1 MNTAA
6 TPPKR
11 RRWTRWAVVS
21 LAVFLLGGTWWNWP
35 REDSRFCGEWTVV
48 DDATGTST
56 GRFLLSRNGQGVSI
70 PAGTSDQWM
79 FRWTTEDGQLVMGR
93 GISDSF
99 RDQLEQVSDW
109 VLRLFGR
116 SLLTIQLRSDVLDV
130 QPDRIQLREHQ
141 PGGRTFTLERRRK

>member
-1 MNTAA
+1 MNTAG

-11 RRWTRWAVVS
+11 RRWTRWGGVS
-21 LAVFLLGGTWWNWP
+21 LALFLLAGTWWNWP
-35 REDSRFCGEWTVV
+35 REDPRFCGEWTVV

-56 GRFLLSRNGQGVSI
+56 GRFILSRNGHGVSI

-79 FRWTTEDGQLVMGR
+79 FRWTTDDDQLVMGR
-93 GISDSF
+93 GVSDSF

-130 QPDRIQLREHQ
+130 QPDRIHLREHQ
-141 PGGRTFTLERRRK
+141 PGGRPFTLERLRK